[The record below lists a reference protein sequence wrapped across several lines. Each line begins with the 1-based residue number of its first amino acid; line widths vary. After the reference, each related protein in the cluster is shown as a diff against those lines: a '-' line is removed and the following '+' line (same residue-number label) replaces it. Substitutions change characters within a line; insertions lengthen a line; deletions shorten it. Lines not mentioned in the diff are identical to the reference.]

1 MSEFLKYLRKN
12 QYRIDRY
19 DNEAYTRNP
28 LLKFRLSEIKER
40 RHSEHIKRK
49 AASVRK
55 SLK

>member
-1 MSEFLKYLRKN
+1 MSEFLKYLLKN

-49 AASVRK
+49 AASVR
-55 SLK
+55 